1 MKRSV
6 IYITIALILLCSICL
21 SVLPR
26 KTTFHGTFHGMRI
39 TPEGTVVEE
48 CDILLMY
55 TKLDY
60 LFREDA
66 CTSVEI
72 SLPAGQF
79 DTSYYNTTIP
89 FTVHPTHGYEI
100 VSFMAYNKETDGF
113 TDLLELSIHPEQQW
127 LFIKLRTS
135 AEEAPIYYIVMWG
148 SSLDPAKIL
157 DILFF

>member
-6 IYITIALILLCSICL
+6 LYITIALILLCSICL

-60 LFREDA
+60 LFREYA
-66 CTSVEI
+66 K
-72 SLPAGQF
+72 
-79 DTSYYNTTIP
+79 SYNEFSMQKIC
-89 FTVHPTHGYEI
+89 
-100 VSFMAYNKETDGF
+100 
-113 TDLLELSIHPEQQW
+113 LLRE
-127 LFIKLRTS
+127 
-135 AEEAPIYYIVMWG
+135 
-148 SSLDPAKIL
+148 
-157 DILFF
+157 